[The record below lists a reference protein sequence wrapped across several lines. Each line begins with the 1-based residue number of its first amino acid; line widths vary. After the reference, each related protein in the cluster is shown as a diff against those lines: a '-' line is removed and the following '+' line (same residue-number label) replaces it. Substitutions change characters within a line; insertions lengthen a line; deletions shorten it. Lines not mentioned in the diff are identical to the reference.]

1 VSVPIQA
8 QTVYYDNQLSNL
20 IRVHVLPR
28 RFVALLASVA
38 VAGAALALPV
48 AIAPAAAAAAAAAA
62 AKSKAGVASA
72 VYMDSDPQKLVALHA
87 SWAYDWSARVRPAI
101 AGIQWVPMIWSDR
114 FVSPGIIENLKLA
127 KDDGSARY
135 LLGFN
140 EPDNKAQA
148 NMTPEQA
155 ATLWPQLEQTG
166 LILGSPAPTTPTDG
180 WLARF
185 MQLVRERG
193 LTVNFIALHYYLDF
207 TNPGSIAAMRA
218 QLIQVHNAY
227 HRPIWITELGA
238 LNIRQWGQRMLHA
251 PSAGQA
257 ETYMR
262 RVFAM
267 LNALRF
273 VQRYA
278 WYTDSCAGQSGCRYS
293 SLFST
298 TGAVTAEGR
307 EFKRDA

>member
-1 VSVPIQA
+1 
-8 QTVYYDNQLSNL
+8 
-20 IRVHVLPR
+20 VHVLLR
-28 RFVALLASVA
+28 RIVALLASVA

-48 AIAPAAAAAAAAAA
+48 TTAPDAAAAAAVATN
-62 AKSKAGVASA
+62 KAGVASA
-72 VYMDSDPQKLVALHA
+72 VYLDSDPQKLVALHA
-87 SWAYDWSARVRPAI
+87 SWAYDWSARVQPASI
-101 AGIQWVPMIWSDR
+101 GIQWVPMIWSNR
-114 FVSPGIIENLKLA
+114 FVTPEIIENLKLA
-127 KDDGSARY
+127 KDDGSTRY

-155 ATLWPQLEQTG
+155 AMLWPQLEQTG
-166 LILGSPAPTTPTDG
+166 LILGSPAPATPTDG

-185 MQLVRERG
+185 MQLVRQRR

-207 TNPGSIAAMRA
+207 TNPKSVAAMRA
-218 QLIQVHNAY
+218 QLVQVHNAY

-251 PSAGQA
+251 PSAAQA

-267 LNALRF
+267 LNALPF

-278 WYTDSCAGQSGCRYS
+278 WYTDSCASQSGCRYS